1 MIAFLISIIIIE
13 FIIILLGYRALLEVK
28 LEYEEL
34 FINYS
39 MLAKSY
45 IRKCDAEEG

>member
-1 MIAFLISIIIIE
+1 MIAFLISIIII
-13 FIIILLGYRALLEVK
+13 LLGYRAWLEVK

-34 FINYS
+34 FNNYS